1 MLSWTAIFLIVA
13 IIAAVLGFAE
23 IAGTA
28 AWIAKTLFLVFMILF
43 LMFLIKKGNT
53 PPI

>member
-43 LMFLIKKGNT
+43 LISLLTKRHT